1 MLCLRD
7 DNIREGQAQVIRQRR
22 VVVTGLGALTPLGNT
37 AEQFWHGL
45 IEGRSGVGRITQVD
59 PSGYPTQIAGEVL
72 GFDPAD
78 YMEAKEARR
87 ASRVTQFAVAT
98 ARQAVRDAGL
108 DEQPTDAENYGVL
121 LGVGNTSFP
130 DVEQQLKVMV
140 ERGGRYVSP
149 LFMPMTLPNMTAGTV
164 ALQLGWRGYIST
176 VAAACASGNLAI
188 GEAAAVIA
196 RGDADVIVTG
206 GYEAAICEFGLA
218 SFCAMRAMRTRNEQP
233 TTACR
238 PFDATRDG
246 FVPAEGAA
254 SLVLEE
260 LGHALARDAHIYAE
274 VAGFGVSSDAYHPVS
289 PRPDGSGMALAMGR
303 ALRNAGFAPSEIEYI
318 NAHGTS
324 TQLND
329 AAETLAIKQVFGDY
343 AYNVPI
349 SATKSMIGHA
359 LSAGAALEAVA
370 SILTMRDGVIHP
382 TINYHHPDP
391 ACDLDYVPNRS
402 RQATVRTV
410 LSNSFAFGG
419 QNICIVLQRI

>member
-1 MLCLRD
+1 M
-7 DNIREGQAQVIRQRR
+7 
-22 VVVTGLGALTPLGNT
+22 VVTGLGALTPLGNT
-37 AEQFWHGL
+37 ARDFWHGL
-45 IEGRSGVGRITQVD
+45 IAGRSGVGRITQID
-59 PSGYPTQIAGEVL
+59 PSGYPTQIAGEVR

-98 ARQAVRDAGL
+98 ARQAVLDAGL
-108 DEQPTDAENYGVL
+108 AEQPSDAAHYGVL

-130 DVEQQLKVMV
+130 DVEQQLKIMV
-140 ERGGRYVSP
+140 ERGGRHVSP

-196 RGDADVIVTG
+196 RGDADVIVAG

-218 SFCAMRAMRTRNEQP
+218 SFSALRAMSTRNEQP

-260 LGHALARDAHIYAE
+260 LGHAIDRDAHIYAE

-289 PRPDGSGMALAMGR
+289 PRPDGSGMATAMLR
-303 ALRNAGFAPSEIEYI
+303 ALRNAGLAPREIEYI

-349 SATKSMIGHA
+349 SATKSMVGHA

-370 SILTMRDGVIHP
+370 CILTMRDGVIHP
-382 TINYHHPDP
+382 TINYNHPDP
-391 ACDLDYVPNRS
+391 VCDLDYVPNVS
-402 RQATVRTV
+402 RKATVSTV

-419 QNICIVLQRI
+419 QNICIVMKTSPD

>member
-1 MLCLRD
+1 M
-7 DNIREGQAQVIRQRR
+7 RQRR

-37 AEQFWHGL
+37 AEDFWHGL
-45 IEGRSGVGRITQVD
+45 IAGRSGVGRITQID
-59 PSGYPTQIAGEVL
+59 PSGYPTQIAGEVR

-108 DEQPTDAENYGVL
+108 DEQPSDAENYGVL

-130 DVEQQLKVMV
+130 DVEQQLKVML
-140 ERGGRYVSP
+140 ERGGRHVSP
-149 LFMPMTLPNMTAGTV
+149 LFMPMTLPNMTAGAV

-188 GEAAAVIA
+188 GESAAVIA

-218 SFCAMRAMRTRNEQP
+218 SFCALRAMSTRNEQP

-260 LGHALARDAHIYAE
+260 LGHAIARDAHIYAE
-274 VAGFGVSSDAYHPVS
+274 VAGYGVSSDAYHPVS
-289 PRPDGSGMALAMGR
+289 PRPDGSGMATAMNR
-303 ALRNAGFAPSEIEYI
+303 ALHNAGLAPREIEYI

-343 AYNVPI
+343 AYDVPI
-349 SATKSMIGHA
+349 SATKSMVGHA

-382 TINYHHPDP
+382 TINYYHPDP
-391 ACDLDYVPNRS
+391 ACDLDYVPN
-402 RQATVRTV
+402 QARKTTVRTV

-419 QNICIVLQRI
+419 QNICIVMVEGRR